1 MAEVED
7 DVDVVDVESLC
18 LVFQAMSVHGRFGAG
33 AGAGP
38 DDAGRSGPW
47 FAVQSHVRDVF

>member
-47 FAVQSHVRDVF
+47 FAVQSHVRDVV